1 MTEKELEEA
10 LAALTQEK
18 YLEISKKVDELIE
31 KEVKEGTPEFDEL
44 IDLYTLKEAYEL
56 VQFHLEY
63 IHIKDMKRLM
73 WSYTAI
79 ITAVFSVLFAIFMR
93 K

>member
-1 MTEKELEEA
+1 MTEKELEET
-10 LAALTQEK
+10 LANVTQEK

-31 KEVKEGTPEFDEL
+31 KEVKEGTPEYEEL
-44 IDLYTLKEAYEL
+44 LDLYALKEAYEL
-56 VQFHLEY
+56 IQFHLEY
-63 IHIKDMKRLM
+63 VHIKDVKRLM